1 MQFRFT
7 KFASVLIASG
17 IISLPVTASANDSTE
32 LEELRGLVQEL
43 SQQVKVLQRKGELNE
58 EETAAAKKE
67 APVVSAGE
75 RGFSIKS
82 ADGNNELR
90 FRGQIQTDARFYPGH
105 DGYSSGN
112 GSTASPAVSAPDT
125 TLLKQFRPILQGTV
139 AGKYDFL
146 LTPDFGG
153 GKVVVQDAYVDARF
167 TPWGQLKIGKQKTPF
182 GLERLQGDA
191 DGKFIE
197 RGLPNNLVP
206 NRDIGVQLHGLV
218 ADGKVDYAVGVFNG
232 VVDGNS
238 SDSFT
243 SGDTDNNIDKELV
256 ARVFATPFK
265 DEPGLLQN
273 LGFGLAAT
281 YSDFRGSGT
290 GVNTTTAQSVSE
302 SNLPSFRT
310 NLGQLTFFK
319 YRTAR
324 AITPVAGGATT
335 AATTDGTYADGER
348 LRWSPQFY
356 YYTGPFGLFGEYV
369 QVDQEVSRTPTGG
382 AKRSDRLSNNAWQ
395 IVGSWVI
402 TGEDA
407 GYTNPIP
414 KKPFNLSN
422 GTGIGAWELV
432 ARYSELNIDN
442 KAFSPFGTGT
452 AAAQQGR
459 SYADPRASVKQ
470 ASAWAAGI
478 NWYLTRNL
486 KLALD
491 YEETHFDGGWTNAAG
506 TSFEDRPTEK
516 VVSSRLQIAF

>member
-17 IISLPVTASANDSTE
+17 IISLPVTASANDSSE

-43 SQQVKVLQRKGELNE
+43 SQQVKVLQRKGELNDE
-58 EETAAAKKE
+58 EVAAAKKD
-67 APVVSAGE
+67 APVVSASE

-105 DGYSSGN
+105 DGFSSGN

-125 TLLKQFRPILQGTV
+125 ALLKQFRPILQGTV
-139 AGKYDFL
+139 GGKYDFL

-167 TPWGQLKIGKQKTPF
+167 TPWAQVKVGKQKTPF

-206 NRDIGVQLHGLV
+206 NRDIGVQLHGLI
-218 ADGKVDYAVGVFNG
+218 ADNTVDYALGVFNG
-232 VVDGNS
+232 VIDGNS

-243 SGDTDNNIDKELV
+243 SSDTDNNIDKELV

-265 DEPGLLQN
+265 NDPGLLQN
-273 LGFGLAAT
+273 LGVGLAAT
-281 YSDFRGSGT
+281 YSDFRGSGL
-290 GVNTTTAQSVSE
+290 GVNATTAQSASE
-302 SNLPSFRT
+302 SNLPSFRS
-310 NLGQLTFFK
+310 NLGQLSFFK
-319 YRTAR
+319 YRTA
-324 AITPVAGGATT
+324 AAGATT
-335 AATTDGTYADGER
+335 TTGTFADGER

-369 QVDQEVSRTPTGG
+369 VVDQDVSKINTSV
-382 AKRSDRLSNNAWQ
+382 KRSDKLKNDAWQ
-395 IVGSWVI
+395 IVASWVL

-414 KKPFNLSN
+414 KQPFNLSN

-432 ARYSELNIDN
+432 ARYGEINIDN

-452 AAAQQGR
+452 AAAQQAR
-459 SYADPRASVKQ
+459 SYADPRASAKQ

-478 NWYLTRNL
+478 NWYLNRNL

-491 YEETHFDGGWTNAAG
+491 YEETRFDGGWTNAAG

>member
-1 MQFRFT
+1 MQFRFS
-7 KFASVLIASG
+7 KFATVLIASG
-17 IISLPVTASANDSTE
+17 IISLPLTASANDSSE

-43 SQQVKVLQRKGELNE
+43 GQQVKVLQRKGEIYE
-58 EETAAAKKE
+58 EETAVAKK
-67 APVVSAGE
+67 ATPVVNATE
-75 RGFSIKS
+75 RGFGIKS
-82 ADGNNELR
+82 ADGDYELR
-90 FRGQIQTDARFYPGH
+90 LRGQIQTDARFYPGH
-105 DGYSSGN
+105 DGFSSGN
-112 GSTASPAVSAPDT
+112 SGTTAVSAPDT
-125 TLLKQFRPILQGTV
+125 ALLKQFRPILQGTV

-153 GKVVVQDAYVDARF
+153 GKTIVQDAYVDARF
-167 TPWGQLKIGKQKTPF
+167 TPWAQVKVGKQKTPF

-206 NRDIGVQLHGLV
+206 NRDIGVQLHGLL
-218 ADGKVDYAVGVFNG
+218 ADSTVDYALGVFNG
-232 VVDGNS
+232 VIDGNS

-256 ARVFATPFK
+256 ARIFATPFK
-265 DEPGLLQN
+265 NDTGLLQN

-281 YSDFRGSGT
+281 YSDFRGSGL
-290 GVNTTTAQSVSE
+290 GINATTAQSATE
-302 SNLPSFRT
+302 SNLPSFRS
-310 NLGQLTFFK
+310 NLGQLSFFK
-319 YRTAR
+319 YRTA
-324 AITPVAGGATT
+324 AAGATT
-335 AATTDGTYADGER
+335 TTGTFADGER

-369 QVDQEVSRTPTGG
+369 AVDQDVSKINTSV
-382 AKRSDRLSNNAWQ
+382 KRSDKLKNDAWQ

-414 KKPFNLSN
+414 KQPFNLTN

-452 AAAQQGR
+452 AATQQGR

-470 ASAWAAGI
+470 AAAWAAGI
-478 NWYLTRNL
+478 NWYLNRNV

-491 YEETHFDGGWTNAAG
+491 YEETRFDGGWTNTAG